1 MSDKKRQAL
10 RNFYNLPVRTPS
22 SSTVSTSRSVS
33 NGSNVH
39 SSEESTSKE
48 IDPAFSN
55 PDFDLN
61 VYLRSLQHKLSPNEV
76 LQRQKQLVSSIQEL
90 SGDHK
95 SLVYNHYTHLLHASS
110 AIESLSKDLN
120 DLLPELQTFQEGQT
134 DGPNMKS
141 ETLHRK

>member
-33 NGSNVH
+33 NGSNLY
-39 SSEESTSKE
+39 SSEESNAKE

-55 PDFDLN
+55 SDFDIN
-61 VYLRSLQHKLSPNEV
+61 VYLKSLQHKLSPNEV
-76 LQRQKQLVSSIQEL
+76 LLRQKQLVSSIQEI

-120 DLLPELQTFQEGQT
+120 DLLPELQKFEEEQV
-134 DGPNMKS
+134 DGPVMAS
-141 ETLHRK
+141 ESSSS